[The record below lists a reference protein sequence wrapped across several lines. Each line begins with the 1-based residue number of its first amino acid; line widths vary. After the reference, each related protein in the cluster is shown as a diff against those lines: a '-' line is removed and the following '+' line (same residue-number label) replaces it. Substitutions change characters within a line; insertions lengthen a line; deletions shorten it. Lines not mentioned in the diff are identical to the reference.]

1 MLSMSIN
8 QFANVL
14 SFVWALFDN
23 LTVVLKEM
31 VYKEFVEFFWWARI
45 VIIDFA
51 SKNFAEN
58 QSIGKTSLN
67 GWKLSQKHQ
76 QISIENSNFIWALI

>member
-1 MLSMSIN
+1 MSIN

-31 VYKEFVEFFWWARI
+31 VYKEFVEFF
-45 VIIDFA
+45 
-51 SKNFAEN
+51 
-58 QSIGKTSLN
+58 
-67 GWKLSQKHQ
+67 
-76 QISIENSNFIWALI
+76 